1 MPTAA
6 IRGNS
11 LKSTSNAE
19 RQQNMTL
26 HGKANNA
33 RSVLKSIV
41 TQRPKNQENEEDGAP
56 PTQPPALPKGL
67 LPDYSGKGPRLQDK
81 LATMEPQV
89 LQEAALNILQ
99 EAKTNESAREELKNL
114 MLDNTSGVF
123 ML

>member
-1 MPTAA
+1 M
-6 IRGNS
+6 
-11 LKSTSNAE
+11 NAK
-19 RQQNMTL
+19 RQKNVAL

-41 TQRPKNQENEEDGAP
+41 TQKPKDQENEEDGAP
-56 PTQPPALPKGL
+56 PTKPPALPKGL
-67 LPDYSGKGPRLQDK
+67 PPGYRGKGSRLQYK
-81 LATMEPQV
+81 LATMETQV

>member
-1 MPTAA
+1 
-6 IRGNS
+6 
-11 LKSTSNAE
+11 
-19 RQQNMTL
+19 MTL

-56 PTQPPALPKGL
+56 PTQSPALPKGL

-89 LQEAALNILQ
+89 LQETALNILQ